1 MRGTETVLA
10 LVVLAAVVATLAGRF
25 RVPAPSL
32 LALAGIG
39 IGLIPGGPAVALD
52 PGAVS
57 LVVLPPLLFAASTD
71 LALVE
76 LRAVLRPVVVL
87 AVGLVAA
94 SAALVAVVLHGLDA
108 QVPLA
113 VCFVLGAALASTDP
127 VAVSALARELDLPPR
142 LLALVQGESL
152 LNDATSLVLFQ
163 VAVAVVAA
171 GSGLSALPILG
182 RFAQLAGGGLLVG
195 LALAALSGQ
204 LRRRTDDAVIGTVLA
219 LLTPYAVYAAATA
232 VGASGVTAVVVA
244 GLVLGDRGAPT
255 GTASTR
261 LQIQTVYAVVVFL
274 LESVVFAVIGL
285 ELPTLVRGLPAG
297 DRGFLPA
304 ALAVTLVVVGAR
316 IAWVYPATYLPALLR
331 RLRGRDPAALSW
343 QLPAVVSWAGTRGVV
358 PLAAALSIPVTIGS
372 GAPFP
377 HRDLLLVLATSC
389 IITTLVVQGL
399 TLGPLVRR
407 LGVVQDP
414 VKAGR
419 QEALGRHEAARAALS
434 RLDELVD
441 VDAVSAAVEQR
452 VRRDLTA
459 RLDRTGARLAAGAS
473 VGGGAPS
480 DATSATYRRVRRDLL
495 AAESARLLLLRD
507 AGKITESVRRR
518 VQRSL
523 DVEESGL
530 TPP

>member
-10 LVVLAAVVATLAGRF
+10 LVVLAAVVATLAGRL

-171 GSGLSALPILG
+171 GTGLSALPVAG

-331 RLRGRDPAALSW
+331 RVRGRDPAALSW

-452 VRRDLTA
+452 VRRYLTA

-473 VGGGAPS
+473 VGGGAAS
-480 DATSATYRRVRRDLL
+480 DATSATYHRVRRDLL
-495 AAESARLLLLRD
+495 AAESARLLQLRD